1 MDILILL
8 KNLWI
13 NFISGLPEG
22 VVSYILRMAL
32 LLSLS
37 IIILTLS
44 WHTPRRS
51 VFLQTFMFFVVI
63 SLSMCIPVQTI
74 LELPE
79 GQFVFIIT
87 TAFLC
92 TIFIPN
98 FLPFL
103 LTPIFGNQV
112 KIKKILLISIWG
124 LFLVQLFLAR

>member
-8 KNLWI
+8 KNQWI
-13 NFISGLPEG
+13 SFVAGLPEG

-44 WHTPRRS
+44 WHTPWRS
-51 VFLQTFMFFVVI
+51 VFLQAFIFFVVI

-74 LELPE
+74 LELQDR
-79 GQFVFIIT
+79 QFVFIIT

-92 TIFIPN
+92 MIFIPN

-103 LTPIFGNQV
+103 LTPRFGNQI

-124 LFLVQLFLAR
+124 LFLVQLILAR